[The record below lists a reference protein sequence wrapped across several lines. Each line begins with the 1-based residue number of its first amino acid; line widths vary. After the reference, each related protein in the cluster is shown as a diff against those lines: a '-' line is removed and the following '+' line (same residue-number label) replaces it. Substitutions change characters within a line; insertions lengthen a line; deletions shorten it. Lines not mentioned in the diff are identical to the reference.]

1 MLLSNLITKNRV
13 FANLEGGSKKRV
25 LELAAEFISA
35 ESGLDSDEI
44 YQGLIDR
51 ERLGSTGI
59 GFGVAIPHCRLD
71 ELDTDDARGYLIQ
84 LDQGVDFDAIDGQ
97 IVELLFILLVPASTN
112 QLHLNILAQL
122 ANCFSN
128 DVFRHDLQLATSTQE
143 LFDVAIQTFK
153 KEPA

>member
-1 MLLSNLITKNRV
+1 M
-13 FANLEGGSKKRV
+13 
-25 LELAAEFISA
+25 
-35 ESGLDSDEI
+35 
-44 YQGLIDR
+44 
-51 ERLGSTGI
+51 
-59 GFGVAIPHCRLD
+59 
-71 ELDTDDARGYLIQ
+71 DTDDARGYLIQ

-143 LFDVAIQTFK
+143 LFDVAIRTFK